1 MAASN
6 LSCGMWDLSLRYTGF
21 SLVVAHGLRWPA
33 AYGILVPQ
41 NGIKPTPPAPEAG
54 LPTTEQPG
62 KPLFHFFCKY
72 VTWDLYLGINI
83 FIPFMFIRGKKDGLF
98 FWFLF
103 SSCPKIT
110 SKRLSFFSYPR
121 KFKVPSYCDVSFPG
135 WNGCD
140 PDSVTSALPWTTVL
154 SGLGQSLNSCPN

>member
-1 MAASN
+1 MGSFIEVYR
-6 LSCGMWDLSLRYTGF
+6 LLPRCGSWAQVACSIWDFSSPKWDQTHATYTR
-21 SLVVAHGLRWPA
+21 SW
-33 AYGILVPQ
+33 
-41 NGIKPTPPAPEAG
+41 TPNHWATREA
-54 LPTTEQPG
+54 
-62 KPLFHFFCKY
+62 LFHFFFKY

-110 SKRLSFFSYPR
+110 SKWLSFFYPR